1 MFVRALLFG
10 IAILLGA
17 LVASLL
23 PPISSAVLR
32 VATAL
37 RLPLMQQAESSAG
50 TPPQRLAGSGV
61 DHQENN
67 ILKLSDER
75 IAMARILTAPAR
87 AEQLQRHISVTGTIV
102 PAGDRI
108 TRVPVKV
115 AGTIAELRKR
125 LGDAVQRGEVVA
137 VIDSREIADV
147 RSEFLASGVNL
158 TLQRLAYERT
168 QSLWE
173 RRVTAEQQYIQAR
186 ATYQEAQ
193 LRHDLARQK
202 LLALGLDPT
211 DVSVPTQG
219 DAATESASRLRQY
232 PVLAL
237 AGGRIVERRV
247 DVGASVGQQNDP
259 TEIYTIADLSTVWIE
274 LAVSLPDLP
283 QLRSGQRV
291 AAIST
296 TGSSSGAH
304 EGRIAFV
311 SPLLDQNTR
320 QARVVAEIPNPD
332 EVWRP
337 GTFVTADVII
347 SDADVP
353 IGVPHAALQ
362 TIGGETVV
370 FVRVPGGFEKRSVT
384 VGAQDHRIIEITAG
398 LHAGEEIAVANTF
411 VLKAE
416 IGRSRMQD

>member
-1 MFVRALLFG
+1 MIGRITGFG
-10 IAILLGA
+10 IALLIGA
-17 LVASLL
+17 VSASLL
-23 PPISSAVLR
+23 PPVSAALLR
-32 VATAL
+32 AAKVL
-37 RLPLMQQAESSAG
+37 RLPSMPPAEPVAG
-50 TPPQRLAGSGV
+50 TQPQRQVEAGP
-61 DHQENN
+61 DRQETN

-75 IAMARILTAPAR
+75 IALARIPTAPAR

-115 AGTIAELRKR
+115 AGTISELRKR
-125 LGDAVQRGEVVA
+125 LGDTVQRGEVVA

-202 LLALGLDPT
+202 LLALGLDPN
-211 DVSVPTQG
+211 DVSVPAPG
-219 DAATESASRLRQY
+219 DVATESVSRLRQY

-237 AGGRIVERRV
+237 AGGRVVERRV

-291 AAIST
+291 AAIAT
-296 TGSSSGAH
+296 MGSAAGQQ
-304 EGRIAFV
+304 EGKIAFV

-332 EVWRP
+332 DVWRP

-398 LHAGEEIAVANTF
+398 LQAGEEIAVANTF